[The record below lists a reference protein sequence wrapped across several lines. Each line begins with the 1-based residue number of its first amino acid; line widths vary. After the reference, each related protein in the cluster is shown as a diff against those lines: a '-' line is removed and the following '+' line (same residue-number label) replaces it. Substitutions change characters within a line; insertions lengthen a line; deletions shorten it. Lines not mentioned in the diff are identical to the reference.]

1 MQAWLARGAAAARVG
16 SDRPDLWLPA
26 ALAWIVSVGWLPFVL
41 VVVPLPG
48 EGELVAFGARL
59 FTSSLWPL
67 NAVLLV
73 AGGLALVVLA
83 LLLRAVGEAT
93 MARSMATTAG
103 SPPPGGR
110 GGRAS
115 RDVAA
120 LFVVRLATA
129 LPTALA
135 LVAAGLLFVAV
146 APGEFQSPD
155 IGGEVYVRIAGRLLA
170 ALVVLA
176 LALVIGAVLAAVAGR
191 RATGRAAVPPTTAL
205 GDAVMELAHRPGPLL
220 GVAFTTLLAGTFYL
234 VGSYLLLRVLWAP
247 IAAALLGSSPIGA
260 GDLLLLVGFVAIWL
274 CLVLG
279 GGAVH
284 AWASAWWALELR
296 ADRGPPEPASAA
308 EGIRA
313 A

>member
-1 MQAWLARGAAAARVG
+1 MQAWLARGAAAARLG

-48 EGELVAFGARL
+48 EGDLVAFGARL

-67 NAVLLV
+67 NAILVV
-73 AGGLALVVLA
+73 AGGLAAVMLA

-93 MARSMATTAG
+93 LERSMAMTDESPTARRV
-103 SPPPGGR
+103 GG
-110 GGRAS
+110 AS

-120 LFVVRLATA
+120 LFAVRLVTA
-129 LPTALA
+129 LPTGLA
-135 LVAAGLLFVAV
+135 LVAAGLLLAAV
-146 APGEFQSPD
+146 APDEFQSPD

-176 LALVIGAVLAAVAGR
+176 VALVIGAVLAAAAGHR
-191 RATGRAAVPPTTAL
+191 STGRGAQPPVTAL
-205 GDAVMELAHRPGPLL
+205 GDAVSELARRPGPLL
-220 GVAFTTLLAGTFYL
+220 GVAFSTLLGGTLYL
-234 VGSYLLLRVLWAP
+234 VGCYLLLRVMWAP
-247 IAAALLGSSPIGA
+247 LEAALLGSPPIGA

-284 AWASAWWALELR
+284 VWASAWWALELG